1 MLSKFKVQHYKSLF
15 DTEIELEPLTVFIG
29 PNGSGKSNIC
39 EALAGLSNYL
49 EKLRFFSSAS
59 RFLAFDFLKSFRN
72 LDEEKSNIYS
82 KFWHGID
89 DYFLFEIHIF
99 NTLQKI
105 HHENPKEVLGLS
117 LLVNVNSIGLTSKD
131 FHDSTSQAITDPS
144 INQKALL
151 PAIKITLKDSE
162 NIYSETSKNSGYA
175 DPTQDINDLIDF
187 LNFNNYRNSGL
198 ANSIQKV
205 DVYYFVPE
213 YLSTKVSSSNSM
225 DRSGKGITNSLVDIL
240 LENRESF
247 IELEERFTKL
257 IPNIKRISLPRADDK
272 SFSLELVDKYSEH
285 HIPSTEIS
293 DGTLRILGF
302 LTALYQKETPSII
315 CFEELENGV
324 HPWLLHKMMELLK
337 IVSTEGINGKPVQV
351 LITTHSPLLLNYV
364 EPYQVRAVELDGE
377 GKTQV
382 HKLPIDSVRFQKA
395 LEAYDGE
402 LGELWFT
409 NVFGGN
415 PT

>member
-1 MLSKFKVQHYKSLF
+1 MLSTFKVQRYKSLF
-15 DTEIELEPLTVFIG
+15 DTKVELEPLTVFIG

-39 EALAGLSNYL
+39 EALVVLSFFL
-49 EKLRFFSSAS
+49 ERLITHTSDDKLLSFFLESL
-59 RFLAFDFLKSFRN
+59 RLL
-72 LDEEKSNIYS
+72 S
-82 KFWHGID
+82 K
-89 DYFLFEIHIF
+89 
-99 NTLQKI
+99 
-105 HHENPKEVLGLS
+105 KEVLNIQPKLWHGEKDYLLFEVSFFSNSEDYLTERLLNKVLS
-117 LLVNVNSIGLTSKD
+117 LS
-131 FHDSTSQAITDPS
+131 
-144 INQKALL
+144 
-151 PAIKITLKDSE
+151 IKINFIPPYKYLDSPYMVTAEIIEKNCNLTCDLSMQLKEFLVSNQYIDS
-162 NIYSETSKNSGYA
+162 SLATSLK
-175 DPTQDINDLIDF
+175 
-187 LNFNNYRNSGL
+187 
-198 ANSIQKV
+198 KV
-205 DVYYFVPE
+205 DIYDFFPIDI
-213 YLSTKVSSSNSM
+213 STKTSSTDNM
-225 DRSGKGITNSLVDIL
+225 DRTGKGITNCLVDIL
-240 LENRESF
+240 HENRENF
-247 IELEERFTKL
+247 AELEERLTRL
-257 IPNIKRISLPRADDK
+257 VPNIKRISLPRGENQT
-272 SFSLELVDKYSEH
+272 FELELIDKYSDH

>member
-1 MLSKFKVQHYKSLF
+1 MLSKFKVQRYKSLF

-39 EALAGLSNYL
+39 EALAVLSNFSERVKIDTPDVPIVPFFL
-49 EKLRFFSSAS
+49 ESLRT
-59 RFLAFDFLKSFRN
+59 
-72 LDEEKSNIYS
+72 SNENEFNVKS
-82 KFWHGID
+82 KFWRGEIND
-89 DYFLFEIHIF
+89 FLFEITRSEAKKSTHSDITQKPLKLSAIINCTPLDNQDFTVIIERESEKIDKSFTKIF
-99 NTLQKI
+99 
-105 HHENPKEVLGLS
+105 EFKEFLS
-117 LLVNVNSIGLTSKD
+117 RKYLTSP
-131 FHDSTSQAITDPS
+131 FEI
-144 INQKALL
+144 L
-151 PAIKITLKDSE
+151 IKKV
-162 NIYSETSKNSGYA
+162 NIYDFIPNS
-175 DPTQDINDLIDF
+175 
-187 LNFNNYRNSGL
+187 
-198 ANSIQKV
+198 
-205 DVYYFVPE
+205 
-213 YLSTKVSSSNSM
+213 LSTKSSSANSM

-240 LENRESF
+240 LENRDSF
-247 IELEERFTKL
+247 IELEERFTNL
-257 IPNIKRISLPRADDK
+257 IPNIERISLPRAEDK
-272 SFSLELVDKYSEH
+272 SFSLELVDKYSDH

-337 IVSTEGINGKPVQV
+337 IVSAEGINGKPVQV